1 MKLIKFIPLISTAA
15 YANECSC
22 NIQAMQNSVAT
33 VSNDLSSRGFD
44 VGPINDMMNAMDEA
58 MPMIMAEL
66 KSQGIEEPDEFMAE
80 LGLSPTDIATMIEET
95 YTEFSEIL
103 EIKEV
108 KNLWN
113 TGMKA
118 GKNSFDIVDTA
129 IEKGVDAMQPEFDQ
143 IFSSMGWLEKSNSRK
158 KRDTTDT
165 KVSAED
171 VENMVR
177 NLHKVLTK
185 LFNEYLTGDLIQG
198 YAEDV
203 MSQVVPIGGKIDD
216 LISSPDFSK
225 ILGEMFSGEEE
236 SRKKRATE
244 IEEYE
249 KYAELFY
256 EQASLFVGNLKDTND
271 TLTPLT
277 DYAMNMTDWEGVFMP
292 LIEGL
297 GPKVEFL
304 EPLISEIMKDFENFG
319 TANFVSGLMTNIET
333 IVSSD
338 GVNELITYALSIP
351 KKFTEEVT
359 EDEMVQLAKYAM
371 AIMVQGMDAMESMK
385 ENNGNSTLSS
395 DDILGNFGISKEDLD
410 FNLSDLFDMFGG
422 DDENSDRKRRAAS
435 VRRARRDTCTC
446 SGYNGSYFL
455 KNRQSVVGACV
466 GVAGLVKFL

>member
-1 MKLIKFIPLISTAA
+1 
-15 YANECSC
+15 
-22 NIQAMQNSVAT
+22 
-33 VSNDLSSRGFD
+33 
-44 VGPINDMMNAMDEA
+44 
-58 MPMIMAEL
+58 
-66 KSQGIEEPDEFMAE
+66 
-80 LGLSPTDIATMIEET
+80 
-95 YTEFSEIL
+95 
-103 EIKEV
+103 
-108 KNLWN
+108 
-113 TGMKA
+113 
-118 GKNSFDIVDTA
+118 
-129 IEKGVDAMQPEFDQ
+129 
-143 IFSSMGWLEKSNSRK
+143 
-158 KRDTTDT
+158 
-165 KVSAED
+165 
-171 VENMVR
+171 
-177 NLHKVLTK
+177 
-185 LFNEYLTGDLIQG
+185 
-198 YAEDV
+198 
-203 MSQVVPIGGKIDD
+203 
-216 LISSPDFSK
+216 
-225 ILGEMFSGEEE
+225 
-236 SRKKRATE
+236 
-244 IEEYE
+244 
-249 KYAELFY
+249 
-256 EQASLFVGNLKDTND
+256 
-271 TLTPLT
+271 
-277 DYAMNMTDWEGVFMP
+277 MNMTDWEGVFMP

-371 AIMVQGMDAMESMK
+371 AIMVQGMDEMESMK